1 MRGSTPIH
9 VFELPFE
16 TDSIEKVRV
25 TYSQNRRPVLSKE
38 DFVFLEK
45 SIETKLSQEETLL
58 FTNDRLVEIQLK
70 VLFKDGTVQVSDIME
85 MPCDRCL
92 DNEVII

>member
-16 TDSIEKVRV
+16 TNLIEKVRV

-38 DFVFLEK
+38 DFVFLKK
-45 SIETKLSQEETLL
+45 SVEIKLSQEETLL

-85 MPCDRCL
+85 MACDRCL

>member
-16 TDSIEKVRV
+16 TNLIEKVRV

-45 SIETKLSQEETLL
+45 SVEIKLSQEETLL

-85 MPCDRCL
+85 MACDRCL